1 MSQNPAD
8 AAFRPA
14 QPLVGIKVVEI
25 GHSVAAPFC
34 GQVLADLGA
43 EVVKVENPKGGD
55 DARHWGPPFVG
66 DTAATFHSLNRNKSS
81 QTFDLKDAAERER
94 LATLIGAS
102 DVVVQNMRPGLVER
116 YGLDADT
123 LCARFPR
130 LIYCN
135 LGAFGEIGPL
145 HAHTGYDPLIQ
156 AFTGIM
162 AVTGE
167 AGRPPVRVGPSVVD
181 QGAGMWC
188 VIGILSALMGRAQS
202 GKGCRVDTSL
212 FETGLSWMTVP
223 IGNACAS
230 GREPGKSGSETPML
244 VPYRAFLA
252 ADRHVVIA
260 AGNSNL
266 FRRLAQV
273 LGHPEWVEDPRFAT
287 NADRVANR
295 TVLNA
300 LIEEVVKTQ
309 PSAHWMAELDKV
321 GVPCAPVHQ
330 VSEVLAH
337 PQTEALGILLPTE
350 DPRLGLVAT
359 PLRFNGERPA
369 LRSLAPTLPEEV
381 D

>member
-1 MSQNPAD
+1 MSNTSTETAL
-8 AAFRPA
+8 RPG
-14 QPLVGIKVVEI
+14 QPLAGIRVVEI

-43 EVVKVENPKGGD
+43 AVVKVENPNGGD
-55 DARHWGPPFVG
+55 DARHWGPPFIG
-66 DTAATFHSLNRNKSS
+66 DTAATFHSLNRNKAS
-81 QTFDLKDAAERER
+81 QAFDLKDVAERER
-94 LATLIGAS
+94 LEALIAES

-116 YGLDADT
+116 YGLGADD
-123 LCARFPR
+123 LCPRHPR

-145 HAHTGYDPLIQ
+145 AAHTGYDPLIQ

-167 AGRPPVRVGPSVVD
+167 AGRPPVRVAPSVID

-188 VIGILSALMGRAQS
+188 VIGILSAVIARAQT

-212 FETGLSWMTVP
+212 FETGLSWMTIP
-223 IGNACAS
+223 IGNTCAS

-260 AGNSNL
+260 AGNNNL
-266 FRRLAQV
+266 FRRLAAT
-273 LGHPEWVEDPRFAT
+273 LGHPEWAEDPRFVN

-295 TVLNA
+295 VALNE
-300 LIEEVVKTQ
+300 LIEAVVQTR

-321 GVPCAPVHQ
+321 GVPCSPVHQ
-330 VSEVLAH
+330 VAEVLAH
-337 PQTEALGILLPTE
+337 PQTEALGILLPTD
-350 DPRLGLVAT
+350 DPKLGLVAT
-359 PLRFNGERPA
+359 PLRFDGVRPG
-369 LRSLAPTLPEEV
+369 LRSLAPALPEGPV
-381 D
+381 